1 MMRPSEHLPEVYL
14 CRAAIDFR
22 KGLSALSQF
31 VEAEL
36 GQNPFSERLFV
47 FINRRRDAIKI
58 LYWERNGFCL
68 WQKRLEEERFHWP
81 HHLGEAQHWTLTGQQ
96 LNWLL
101 EGHDLKRLRPHR
113 RLNYA
118 TLS

>member
-101 EGHDLKRLRPHR
+101 DGYDLKRLRPHR